1 MGKVAVDTNNLAC
14 QQDRERD
21 FQHQLVLPKIYSE
34 NEQRGVNAGAGHLDV
49 LG

>member
-1 MGKVAVDTNNLAC
+1 MGKIVVITDNLAC

-21 FQHQLVLPKIYSE
+21 VQHQLVLPKIYCE